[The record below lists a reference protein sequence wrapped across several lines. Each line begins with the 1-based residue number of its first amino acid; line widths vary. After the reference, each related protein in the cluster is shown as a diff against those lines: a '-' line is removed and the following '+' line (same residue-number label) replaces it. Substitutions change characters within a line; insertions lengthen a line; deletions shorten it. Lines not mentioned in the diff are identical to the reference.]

1 MWVFDKYYFSSF
13 DVRLIIQD
21 MIKNE
26 VTVPKTDEDL
36 KIRSQMEKMV
46 DSYDKYMRR
55 ITLGR
60 EKVLR
65 TMTVSLAQI
74 RPDDCILEVGCG
86 TGTLTIEAK
95 RKAGTNGK
103 VFGIDLIPGMI
114 EVSQHKAEKAGLDI
128 SFQVGSIDNIQF
140 PDGQFDVVMCSFM
153 IFHMSEKVRNK
164 GIEEIYR
171 VLRPE
176 GRFLILDLSLPQK
189 PLPRSILKLILGF
202 MLKHDLKDLIPIMN
216 AAGFSK
222 AGLGQA
228 KFRVFGLPLLSYV
241 LGVK

>member
-95 RKAGTNGK
+95 RKAGTK
-103 VFGIDLIPGMI
+103 
-114 EVSQHKAEKAGLDI
+114 HKAEKAGLDI
-128 SFQVGSIDNIQF
+128 SFQVGSIDNIPF